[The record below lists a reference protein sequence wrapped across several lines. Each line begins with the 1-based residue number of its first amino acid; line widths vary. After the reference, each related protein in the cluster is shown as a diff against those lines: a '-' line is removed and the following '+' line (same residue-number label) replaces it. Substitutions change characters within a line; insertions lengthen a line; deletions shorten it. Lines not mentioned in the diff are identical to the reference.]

1 MTNTVKLHT
10 FKKISERPVKQLIE
24 RIIMLRIVIPGFNT
38 LNLMHLILDYN
49 GTLAYD
55 GQLIRDVKASL
66 ESLSRNLQI
75 HILTADTF
83 GKARV
88 ELKGVDCKLSIL
100 PIENQDIG
108 KLNYVSQLG
117 AGRSVCIGNGRNDR
131 LMLKKAALGIAVVQG
146 EGAATEAVMGADIIA
161 PNIISALEL
170 LNNPLRLTA
179 TLRS

>member
-1 MTNTVKLHT
+1 
-10 FKKISERPVKQLIE
+10 
-24 RIIMLRIVIPGFNT
+24 MLEVPIPGFNT
-38 LNLMHLILDYN
+38 LNLMHLVLDYN

-55 GQLIRDVKASL
+55 GQLLSGVKSCL
-66 ESLSRNLQI
+66 DILSRRLQI

-83 GKARV
+83 GKAKA

-100 PIENQDIG
+100 PVENQDIG
-108 KLNYVSQLG
+108 KLNYVNQLG
-117 AGRSVCIGNGRNDR
+117 AGRTVCIGNGRNDR

-146 EGAATEAVMGADIIA
+146 EGAASEAIMGADIIA
-161 PNIISALEL
+161 PNIIAALEL